1 MKSFKA
7 KIETLENHTKDY
19 LLKLA
24 MFTENIIKYLAE
36 VQIPEEESFENLLR
50 AFKFYYDQLRNF
62 QLLIE
67 TEKFYHKD
75 VINGFGSKTEKQ
87 MSMEEFN
94 RNFNE
99 KLLQDYII
107 NILVKANNETKS
119 REINFETGIKILAKI
134 VNSL

>member
-1 MKSFKA
+1 
-7 KIETLENHTKDY
+7 
-19 LLKLA
+19 